1 MNKEQELLSKY
12 IPEST
17 INDVIELIKTNNI
30 YLKIVNKRLTKHGD
44 YRKHPSGVHQITVN
58 ASLNK
63 YRFFITL
70 IHEIAHKVAIET
82 FGNRILPHGIEWKR
96 TFQKL
101 MVPFINPS
109 VFPSETL
116 SVIANHFKN
125 PTASSDTDLKLN
137 KVLKVYDVNNETV
150 TLVSDLPL
158 GSIFSLPNG
167 KIFKKGALRVKR
179 FECTEIASEKK
190 YLFHPN
196 AEVKFLK

>member
-17 INDVIELIKTNNI
+17 VNDVIELIKTNNI
-30 YLKIVNKRLTKHGD
+30 HLKIVNKRLTKHGD

-125 PTASSDTDLKLN
+125 PTASSDTDLMLN
-137 KVLKVYDVNNETV
+137 KVLKVYDTNNETV

-179 FECTEIASEKK
+179 YECIEIASEKK

>member
-1 MNKEQELLSKY
+1 MTKEQELLGKY
-12 IPEST
+12 IPENAV
-17 INDVIELIKTNNI
+17 NDVVEMIKEHKI
-30 YLKIVNKRLTKHGD
+30 HLKIVNKRVTKHGD
-44 YRKHPSGVHQITVN
+44 YRKNPSGIHQITVN

-82 FGNRILPHGIEWKR
+82 YGNKILPHGIEWKR

-116 SVIANHFKN
+116 GVIANHFKN
-125 PTASSDTDLKLN
+125 PTASSDTDLLLN
-137 KVLKVYDVNNETV
+137 KTLKVYDANYEEV
-150 TLVSDLPL
+150 TTVSDLAL
-158 GSIFSLPNG
+158 GNIFSLPNG
-167 KIFKKGALRVKR
+167 RLFQKNALRVKR
-179 FECTEIASEKK
+179 FECTEIATNKK

-196 AEVKFLK
+196 AEVKFIK

>member
-17 INDVIELIKTNNI
+17 VNDVIELIKTNNI

-125 PTASSDTDLKLN
+125 PTASSDTDLMLN

-179 FECTEIASEKK
+179 YECTEIASEKK